1 MKTLAQRLAEFVVE
15 TKYEDLPLR
24 VVHESKRVLLD
35 SIGCAVAGMSAEKG
49 RLSAALARRLGG
61 PPESSILGTGEKVS
75 CVAAAFAN
83 GELINALDFD
93 AILAPAIHVS
103 PFVLPPALALG
114 ESRRTSGRDLIVA
127 SVLGHELSARVA
139 SALSTNRTIMAEG
152 PERGKVLWPAVHG
165 YSANAFGSAASA
177 GKILNLDAERM
188 ASALGIAGYLAPM
201 QTGSQ
206 WHHSGTDALLK
217 YTSAGWIAEE
227 GVTAALLAD
236 TGYTGDVSVLDGDH
250 SFWRFSGSESWMPEK
265 ISRNLGQRW
274 HILDMRYKV
283 YPCCGIIQGPL
294 ECFTAI
300 LDENSLAPQEIEEVK
315 VWLDP
320 LSEEPLWHSRQIQNE
335 VQAQFSVSYVMAVAA
350 HGLELGPEWQDP
362 STRKSPAVRGFMDK
376 ITFASH
382 PDYGRAA
389 LEDHNARMAKVEV
402 QARGRTYTIER
413 SQTRGAATPESA
425 RISDRELEEK
435 FRHNTSGRLPRDR
448 VDKAAKFIWE
458 LEELKD
464 ISAFMDTL
472 AG

>member
-1 MKTLAQRLAEFVVE
+1 VETLAQRLADFVVE
-15 TKYEDLPLR
+15 KRYEDLPQA
-24 VVHESKRVLLD
+24 VVHETKRVLLD
-35 SIGCAVAGMSAEKG
+35 SIGCAVAGMTAEKG

-61 PPESSILGTGEKVS
+61 PPESSILGTRDRVS

-114 ESRRTSGRDLIVA
+114 ESTRGSGRDLIVA
-127 SVLGHELSARVA
+127 SVLGHELSSRVA
-139 SALSTNRTIMAEG
+139 SGLTGNRTIVAEG
-152 PERGKVLWPAVHG
+152 PDRGKTLWPAVHG
-165 YSANAFGSAASA
+165 YSANAFGSVASA
-177 GKILNLDAERM
+177 GKMLNLDAGKLANAM
-188 ASALGIAGYLAPM
+188 GIAGYSAPL
-201 QTGSQ
+201 QTGAQ

-217 YTSAGWIAEE
+217 YASAGWIAQL
-227 GVTAALLAD
+227 GTTAALLAD

-265 ISRNLGQRW
+265 VSRNLGQDW
-274 HILDMRYKV
+274 HILNMRYKV

-300 LDENSLAPQEIEEVK
+300 VNENSLAPQEIEQVK

-320 LSEEPLWHSRQIQNE
+320 LSEEPLWHSRQIENE
-335 VQAQFSVSYVMAVAA
+335 VEAQFSVPYVMAVAA
-350 HGLELGPEWQDP
+350 HGLELGAEWQDP
-362 STRKSPAVRGFMDK
+362 STRKSPRITGFMDK
-376 ITFASH
+376 VTFATH

-389 LEDHNARMAKVEV
+389 LEDHDARMARVDV
-402 QARGRTYTIER
+402 QARGRTHSVER
-413 SQTRGAATPESA
+413 SHTRGAATPETA
-425 RISDRELEEK
+425 RLSDQELEEK
-435 FRHNTSGRLPRDR
+435 FRHNTAGRLARDK
-448 VDKAAKFIWE
+448 VDEAVKFIWE

-464 ISAFMDTL
+464 ISYLMDAL